1 MNLNMMKQA
10 LEMRSRLEKAQ
21 KELAKKTVEAEAG
34 KGAVR
39 VVVNGQQKIISI
51 KIAPEVIDPQRAGEL
66 EKLVLKAMGDALEE
80 SQKIAAKELK
90 DLTGGLKIPG
100 LT

>member
-10 LEMRSRLEKAQ
+10 LELRSKLEKAK
-21 KELAKKTVEAEAG
+21 KELSKMTVEAEAG

-39 VVVNGQQKIISI
+39 VTASGDQKIISI
-51 KIAPEVIDPQRAGEL
+51 KIAPEAVNPGKVGDL
-66 EKLVLKAMGDALEE
+66 EKLVFKAVNDALEE
-80 SQKIAAKELK
+80 SRKMAAEEMKK
-90 DLTGGLKIPG
+90 LTGGLNIPG